1 MESANS
7 LSENTIS
14 NPRRIAIS
22 VLLGTLAAFG
32 SLTVDMY
39 LPSFPTIANEFG
51 TSASNVQLSLTFC
64 LLGLAA
70 GQIVFG
76 PLSDKRGRKIPLISA
91 LILYVVASVLC
102 IFAPSIW
109 FFIAAR
115 FFQGLTASAGV
126 VISRAIV
133 RDIYSGK
140 DLTRLY
146 GLITLFVGVGP
157 ILAPII
163 GGAVLNFTNWQGI
176 FLLLGF
182 LTLAIL
188 AFIFIVLPETNPAS
202 NRGDGNMKETL
213 ITFGKLTK
221 NRRFLGYGLTQG
233 LIMASVFANV
243 SGTPFIYQSI
253 YGVSPQM
260 FSFLFALNGA
270 GIIIGTRIIGRIT
283 KRIEED
289 KLLYIGLCISTL
301 FSIILFFMT
310 WIQAPLS
317 LIVIPLFLIVSCTG
331 ISTPLTFS
339 LAMRNQ
345 KKHAGSASAF
355 LGILP
360 YLLGGIA
367 IPFVGIA
374 GESTAVPMGITMV
387 IANLGGLLS
396 YLLLVRKNVLT

>member
-1 MESANS
+1 
-7 LSENTIS
+7 
-14 NPRRIAIS
+14 
-22 VLLGTLAAFG
+22 
-32 SLTVDMY
+32 MY
-39 LPSFPTIANEFG
+39 LPSFPTIANAFG

-76 PLSDKRGRKIPLISA
+76 PLSDKRGRKMPLISA
-91 LILYVVASVLC
+91 LILYVFASVLC

-109 FFIAAR
+109 LFIAAR
-115 FFQGLTASAGV
+115 FFEGLTASAGV

-140 DLTRLY
+140 DLTKLY

-157 ILAPII
+157 ILAPIF

-188 AFIFIVLPETNPAS
+188 AFIFIVLPEINPAS
-202 NRGDGNMKETL
+202 NRVDGNIKETL

-221 NRRFLGYGLTQG
+221 NKRFLGYGLTQG
-233 LIMASVFANV
+233 LIMAGVFANV

-270 GIIIGTRIIGRIT
+270 GIILGTRIIGRIT
-283 KRIEED
+283 KKIEED

-310 WIQAPLS
+310 WIQAPLP
-317 LIVIPLFLIVSCTG
+317 LTVIPLFLVVFCTG

-367 IPFVGIA
+367 IPFVGIS
-374 GESTAVPMGITMV
+374 GESTAVPMGVTMV

-396 YLLLVRKNVLT
+396 YLLFVRKNPL

>member
-1 MESANS
+1 
-7 LSENTIS
+7 
-14 NPRRIAIS
+14 
-22 VLLGTLAAFG
+22 
-32 SLTVDMY
+32 MY
-39 LPSFPTIANEFG
+39 LPSFPTIANAFG

-76 PLSDKRGRKIPLISA
+76 PLSDKRGRKMPLISA
-91 LILYVVASVLC
+91 LILYVFASVLC

-109 FFIAAR
+109 LFIAAR
-115 FFQGLTASAGV
+115 FFEGLTASAGV

-140 DLTRLY
+140 DLTKLY

-157 ILAPII
+157 ILAPIF

-182 LTLAIL
+182 LTLTIL
-188 AFIFIVLPETNPAS
+188 AFIFIVLPEINPAS
-202 NRGDGNMKETL
+202 NRVDGNIKETL

-221 NRRFLGYGLTQG
+221 NKRFLGYGLTQG
-233 LIMASVFANV
+233 LIMAGVFANV

-270 GIIIGTRIIGRIT
+270 GIILGTRIIGRIT
-283 KRIEED
+283 KKIEED

-301 FSIILFFMT
+301 FSI
-310 WIQAPLS
+310 
-317 LIVIPLFLIVSCTG
+317 PLFLVVSCTG

-367 IPFVGIA
+367 IPFVGIS
-374 GESTAVPMGITMV
+374 GESTAVPMGVTMV

-396 YLLLVRKNVLT
+396 YLLFVRKNPL